1 MADPREQIAAID
13 HVSLPMQRVDEMIAF
28 YRGLGLDVLEER
40 AVVRVHAGAQMINFH
55 RPEVWRRAEF
65 TLRAPAAQPPCGDL
79 CFVWDGTVDGARA
92 RLAAIG
98 AAIEEG
104 PVARDGG
111 RRAIGTSVYTRDPDG
126 NLVELMVY
134 GRS

>member
-1 MADPREQIAAID
+1 MSERIAGID
-13 HVSLPMQRVDEMIAF
+13 HVSLPMERVDEMIAF
-28 YRGLGLDVLEER
+28 YRALGLDVDEDR
-40 AVVRVHAGAQMINFH
+40 ARVIVRAGTQMINFH
-55 RPEVWRRAEF
+55 RPEIWRRAGF

-92 RLAAIG
+92 RLAQLDAEL
-98 AAIEEG
+98 EEG

-111 RRAIGTSVYTRDPDG
+111 RREQATSVYTRDPDG

-134 GRS
+134 E